1 VVTVVQGLETVIKDL
16 NIFELLSL
24 ENRISRILRKE
35 ARNKEHRKL
44 LKLQSEIIAKL
55 TDYAIKDPLTG
66 LLNRTAYGALMQG
79 LTDNWTNRNQDFA
92 HLIIDVDHFKRIND
106 EYGHKKG
113 DSILTYLAETI
124 KNNLKYPTYRKSY
137 ALILK
142 QENPVRI
149 GGEEI
154 VLLFPESSERNARN
168 KGELLRRKIFKAFC
182 EQKDLPDVTVS
193 GGVASAKN
201 SSMVATLQNKICSSS
216 EICEAMYL
224 LSDFAL
230 YQAKAM
236 GRNKVLSF
244 QEAMQTPLTS
254 QAREKLEDVLP
265 GVMLYKQKIMS

>member
-1 VVTVVQGLETVIKDL
+1 MTRGLEAVINDL

-24 ENRISRILRKE
+24 ENKISRVLYKE
-35 ARNKEHRKL
+35 ARKKEHRRL
-44 LKLQSEIIAKL
+44 LKLQSGVIARL

-66 LLNRTAYGALMQG
+66 LLNRTAYDALMRG
-79 LTDNWTNRNQDFA
+79 LGDNWTNRKQDFA
-92 HLIIDVDHFKRIND
+92 HLIIDVDHFKKIND

-113 DSILTYLAETI
+113 DLVLSYLAEII
-124 KNNLKYPTYRKSY
+124 KDNLKSPNYRKSY

-154 VLLFPESSERNARN
+154 VLLFPESSEIIARN
-168 KGELLRRKIFKAFC
+168 KGESLRRTIFKSFC

-201 SSMVATLQNKICSSS
+201 ASMVALQKKVSSS
-216 EICEAMYL
+216 EVCEAVYL

-230 YQAKAM
+230 YQAKAT
-236 GRNKVLSF
+236 GRNKILSLR
-244 QEAMQTPLTS
+244 EALRTPLS
-254 QAREKLEDVLP
+254 AQAREKIKDILP
-265 GVMLYKQKIMS
+265 NVRVYVQ